1 MATESKDLKETTT
14 TVSQGQTDP
23 DSSTV
28 LALEGMTCASCAMRI
43 EKGLKKVPGV
53 KEASVNLATEQATV
67 TYDAAQ
73 TGLEQMI
80 QKVEAI
86 GYKAVPLI
94 PSIPTLSPQHADVN
108 GETQLIAELDVPVP
122 SIPQEDERSQSSVD
136 ESMIT
141 GESILI
147 EKAPADK
154 LIGATINQHGVLHVR
169 ATKVGADTV
178 LASIIRLVE
187 EAQGSKAP
195 IQRLADSISSIF
207 VPAVLII
214 ALLTFIGWAIIG
226 QVDPLISMGGM
237 NMSGMNGMDMG
248 VQYPWVVAFIAAMSV
263 LVIACPCALGL
274 ATPTAIIVGTGK
286 GAELGILIKGGESLE
301 RIQAVHTVLLDKTG
315 TITKGKPELTDVI
328 TLPGK
333 PSNEV
338 LRLVAEAE
346 QGSEHPLATAIVEGA
361 RARGLTLHL
370 TPEHVVALT
379 GRGLEATVEGYALL
393 LVVYSV
399 LLDWLHL
406 LGAALWIGSMLY
418 ITASYLPV
426 LKSSPPVER
435 ARSLIRTL
443 SRYSLF
449 AITGVIIIAITGP
462 FNATVHMNSWN
473 QLLTTP
479 YGRALV
485 VKALLVVTLLL
496 IAVIE
501 ALLFRPQ
508 LATQYKKYL
517 TATDAVKLRT
527 ATGTNR
533 LVDFTAQQVKRLEER
548 VSRASSRLMSVLRWE
563 SLLGVA
569 IILCS
574 GMLTVFAGTLSPA
587 TAQTQPTTQSKPFHT
602 TVLTTD
608 HTFTVEFDVSPNRF
622 GTNLFMVSV
631 LDSKGIPDTHVAVS
645 LTTTML
651 DMDMG
656 TNRITL
662 QPDGKGHLSAQGVL
676 SMGGNWQIRILIRT
690 PDGTLHIATVK
701 FFTPF

>member
-1 MATESKDLKETTT
+1 MTLFSLVMVTLVDLSVIFWVGAQFWHTF
-14 TVSQGQTDP
+14 
-23 DSSTV
+23 V
-28 LALEGMTCASCAMRI
+28 LQRVQRA
-43 EKGLKKVPGV
+43 
-53 KEASVNLATEQATV
+53 NQEQR
-67 TYDAAQ
+67 
-73 TGLEQMI
+73 
-80 QKVEAI
+80 AI
-86 GYKAVPLI
+86 YQRVRQRFDRRFSLPIL
-94 PSIPTLSPQHADVN
+94 LVL
-108 GETQLIAELDVPVP
+108 LIA
-122 SIPQEDERSQSSVD
+122 
-136 ESMIT
+136 
-141 GESILI
+141 
-147 EKAPADK
+147 
-154 LIGATINQHGVLHVR
+154 NFGVLVS
-169 ATKVGADTV
+169 GALSLTGGRWDQ
-178 LASIIRLVE
+178 A
-187 EAQGSKAP
+187 
-195 IQRLADSISSIF
+195 F
-207 VPAVLII
+207 VPALRKTLATNGLFGMYWVMCEVIIFLAI
-214 ALLTFIGWAIIG
+214 ALVTYTLVFKQRPRFVNNALPWANLLLSFAL
-226 QVDPLISMGGM
+226 LISISL
-237 NMSGMNGMDMG
+237 SG
-248 VQYPWVVAFIAAMSV
+248 
-263 LVIACPCALGL
+263 
-274 ATPTAIIVGTGK
+274 
-286 GAELGILIKGGESLE
+286 
-301 RIQAVHTVLLDKTG
+301 H
-315 TITKGKPELTDVI
+315 
-328 TLPGK
+328 
-333 PSNEV
+333 
-338 LRLVAEAE
+338 
-346 QGSEHPLATAIVEGA
+346 ATAVSGD
-361 RARGLTLHL
+361 
-370 TPEHVVALT
+370 
-379 GRGLEATVEGYALL
+379 

-418 ITASYLPV
+418 ITASYLPM

-443 SRYSLF
+443 PRYSLF

-548 VSRASSRLMSVLRWE
+548 VSRASSRLMPVLCWE

-587 TAQTQPTTQSKPFHT
+587 TAQPQPTTQSKPFHT

-645 LTTTML
+645 LTSTML

-662 QPDGKGHLSAQGVL
+662 QPDGKGHLNAQGEL